1 MFEQSAGW
9 KDYYRELD
17 PRRRRAAFDGLCAG
31 EPDDGA
37 NEYRRLLFEAR
48 HLDPKSPDRTL
59 DRMLFQCVNFLQLC
73 RSAWL
78 FKGGAIK
85 EVRRAMKELRFDLAG
100 QYGEAGTGALYWEI
114 RNAAARYLSTCESP
128 SYNRRLFGLAP
139 SRPEARDD
147 RVVRDIWQMAEGL
160 ALRTGLET
168 EMALWD
174 QAVLDAYGM
183 TGEDAAARFSA
194 YCGKMAKN

>member
-9 KDYYRELD
+9 NEYYRELE
-17 PRRRRAAFDGLCAG
+17 PKMRRAMFDRLCAQ

-48 HLDPKSPDRTL
+48 HIDPKSPDRVL

-100 QYGEAGTGALYWEI
+100 QYGEAGTRALYWEI

-128 SYNRRLFGLAP
+128 SYNRHLFGLAP
-139 SRPEARDD
+139 SRPEARGD

-160 ALRTGLET
+160 ALRTGLEA

-174 QAVLDAYGM
+174 QAVLDAYCM
-183 TGEDAAARFSA
+183 TGDGAKERYEA
-194 YCGKMAKN
+194 YRRRMIKR